1 MRSPTLDDNSRREIE
16 MMMNDVMSFSYSLSK
31 HVKSFQKKTG
41 KCGFFQTP
49 SFSTSET
56 SERNQGNQGNSLKN
70 PVVLWCSEAMASSID
85 PYWKRRVS
93 DGRVDPCK
101 GL

>member
-16 MMMNDVMSFSYSLSK
+16 MMMSDVMRFFLPPIKSCQIISK
-31 HVKSFQKKTG
+31 KMENVVCFKLHPFQ
-41 KCGFFQTP
+41 P
-49 SFSTSET
+49 

-93 DGRVDPCK
+93 DERVDPCK
-101 GL
+101 GF